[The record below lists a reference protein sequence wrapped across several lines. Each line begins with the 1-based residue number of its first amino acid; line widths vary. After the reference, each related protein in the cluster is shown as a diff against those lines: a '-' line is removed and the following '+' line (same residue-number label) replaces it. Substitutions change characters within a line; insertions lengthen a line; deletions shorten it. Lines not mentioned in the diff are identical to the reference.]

1 MVLIPCAFAA
11 SVVAVSIIIHASVTA
26 ARGDISATWSNLSYT
41 GVTVGGALIRFTSA
55 GFGSFNCLAM
65 DSAPSRSL
73 LNSSSTSL
81 YLNFESLRIMRLSC
95 FLKTSKMMII
105 VIGHA
110 TTSRILTT
118 RLPISIKIYLYL
130 KPVCF
135 RWDTGYLVRR
145 RPAERLYRDRFPR
158 PTWLGSF
165 VFTDRNNLLALLRF
179 SHSNHLLF
187 VYFHPYYTTPNP
199 LPPPQSQ
206 PPRQRQSAS
215 PRGAHNSPSCTR

>member
-135 RWDTGYLVRR
+135 
-145 RPAERLYRDRFPR
+145 PR